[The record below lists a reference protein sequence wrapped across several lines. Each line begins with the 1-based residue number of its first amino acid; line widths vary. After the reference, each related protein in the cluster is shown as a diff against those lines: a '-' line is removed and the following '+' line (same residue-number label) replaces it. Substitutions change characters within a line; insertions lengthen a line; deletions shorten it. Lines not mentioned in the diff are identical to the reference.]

1 MGQLFKFNPD
11 KNLFDSGSFL
21 PGGISPAEAYTLDLG
36 DYNPLSGSSE
46 GGAST
51 GMDPLTAGL
60 GIANLGASIFGGM
73 GARATQA
80 NIANAKMAAAADR
93 LKNEV
98 MLAREGAKFG
108 EASKIGGDLRQITS
122 DELAFGRQKRGALF
136 EQGPLREL
144 KLAGDFAQARA
155 DLGLRGSEEAK
166 ELSRRENKKR
176 LQQTL
181 AQKQGDMMGMFG
193 RIAPINVE
201 SLFVW
206 GINHGRRQKS
216 NLQSP
221 QNWEG

>member
-1 MGQLFKFNPD
+1 
-11 KNLFDSGSFL
+11 
-21 PGGISPAEAYTLDLG
+21 
-36 DYNPLSGSSE
+36 
-46 GGAST
+46 
-51 GMDPLTAGL
+51 MDPLTAGL
-60 GIANLGASIFGGM
+60 GFANLGASIFGGM

-155 DLGLRGSEEAK
+155 QLGLSGSEEAK
-166 ELSRRENKKR
+166 ELSRRQNKKR

-181 AQKQGDMMGMFG
+181 AQKQGDMMGMYG

-201 SLFVW
+201 SLFV
-206 GINHGRRQKS
+206 
-216 NLQSP
+216 
-221 QNWEG
+221 

>member
-1 MGQLFKFNPD
+1 MSLLFKFKSGENP
-11 KNLFDSGSFL
+11 FTSSYL
-21 PGGISPAEAYTLDLG
+21 PGGMSASDAYTQG
-36 DYNPLSGSSE
+36 PIDYNPFEGSS
-46 GGAST
+46 GGESK

-60 GIANLGASIFGGM
+60 GFANLGASIFGGM

-98 MLAREGAKFG
+98 MLAREKANLQEG
-108 EASKIGGDLRQITS
+108 SKIAGDLRQITS
-122 DELAFGRQKRGALF
+122 DELAFDRQKRGALF

-155 DLGLRGSEEAK
+155 QLGLAGSEEAK

-181 AQKQGDMMGMFG
+181 AQKQGDMMGMYG

-201 SLFVW
+201 SLFV
-206 GINHGRRQKS
+206 
-216 NLQSP
+216 
-221 QNWEG
+221 